1 MDKQPAL
8 DADEVFTIVSHFDR
22 LDVAD
27 AEAALRAAAELAGC
41 PVGVRWS
48 DATEPTVWLEREGPA
63 RATDE
68 LLLHRL
74 RHLLNRLNRA
84 VPAQGATSLRIDD
97 PALIELLLS
106 GEAKPEER
114 ARAARL
120 LGLDATRELRVLA
133 TSSPGSAT
141 RLLAKAL
148 PGQSI
153 RTATIGRVGAV
164 LCQSAR
170 DTTSLSDHLN
180 EVIVDEFSGLGALGA
195 GPMAW
200 HRGECRRPR
209 GIHIMEPGPAGTAL
223 RLVHGFRSPRHCL
236 RAAQSAGG
244 PRRYSGGARAR
255 D

>member
-8 DADEVFTIVSHFDR
+8 NADEVLMIVSHFDR
-22 LDVAD
+22 LDAAD

-41 PVGVRWS
+41 RVGVQWS

-74 RHLLNRLNRA
+74 RHLLNRA
-84 VPAQGATSLRIDD
+84 APAQGTTSLRIDD

-106 GEAKPEER
+106 GDAKPEER
-114 ARAARL
+114 ARAVRL

-141 RLLAKAL
+141 KLLAKAL

-164 LCQSAR
+164 LCQTAR

-180 EVIVDEFSGLGALGA
+180 EVIRRVSGPGTLGA
-195 GPMAW
+195 GPMAR
-200 HRGECRRPR
+200 HRGERRRP
-209 GIHIMEPGPAGTAL
+209 
-223 RLVHGFRSPRHCL
+223 
-236 RAAQSAGG
+236 
-244 PRRYSGGARAR
+244 
-255 D
+255 